1 MRDFST
7 AETMH
12 DMQRLLRDVDFST
25 LTSAEYR
32 SINRQLRGMED
43 GAEVRIAYL
52 GNVTLDML
60 PPYVAAHN
68 ARSGWRTVAY
78 TGGFAQHFQEL
89 HSPRLA
95 EFAPEVIVLVL
106 SLPLLREDAISSFTS
121 LNEDQRRSLRDSV
134 LDEIEQWV
142 LQATKNSQA
151 RLLIANFPLPHS
163 PALGIADTADP
174 YGEGEFHLD
183 LNLQL
188 LRQVRKHP
196 RVSILDINRIA
207 GRTGQK
213 IAFDQRLFHLAK
225 MDWTEQF
232 MAVVGNEI
240 ARHVIGA
247 RGAARKCLV
256 LDMDN
261 TLWGGVIGE
270 DGVHGIKIG
279 HGDAESEAY
288 LAFQHRIKMLKDR
301 GILLAICS
309 KNNVEDIEEL
319 FNTRTEMPLQLS
331 DFSAQAIGWE
341 AKHLGLVN
349 IARQLNI
356 GLDALV
362 FIDDNPAETA
372 LVQDQLPEVECI
384 LLPTDPAC
392 FVATLDLLSSF
403 EKSAILAADTVKT
416 RQYAE
421 EAARQQF
428 SANVP
433 NMDDYLHSLQ
443 IVVSIKDACADDLL
457 RVHQL
462 FSKTN
467 QFNVTTKRYS
477 LGELE
482 TFMHAPGHIL
492 RIISMHDRFGDLG
505 IIGAYLTIEGSRLLH
520 IDSLMMSCRAMGRGV
535 ETAIMNNIKQHLT
548 TSPHLETLEAIFIPT
563 AKNVPAMNYFSD
575 QGMHNRGIEADGSIR
590 FSLSR
595 NEVALCDC
603 DWITL
608 EDSISDKQRRTA

>member
-1 MRDFST
+1 MEFSSANTMTDMR
-7 AETMH
+7 
-12 DMQRLLRDVDFST
+12 RLLRDVDFSAM
-25 LTSAEYR
+25 TSGQYR
-32 SINRQLRGMED
+32 LINRQLRAIKD
-43 GAEVRIAYL
+43 GPEVRIAYL
-52 GNVTLDML
+52 GNVTLDLL

-68 ARSGWRTVAY
+68 AREGWRTLSY
-78 TGGFAQHFQEL
+78 IGGFAQHYQEL
-89 HSPRLA
+89 HSPKLA
-95 EFAPEVIVLVL
+95 EFAPEVIVLIL
-106 SLPLLREDAISSFTS
+106 SLPLLREDAISDFTS
-121 LNEDQRRSLRDSV
+121 FSEDQKRSLRDSI
-134 LDEIEQWV
+134 LDEIEHWV

-151 RLLIANFPLPHS
+151 RLLVANFPLPHS
-163 PALGIADTADP
+163 LALGIADTAEQ
-174 YGEGEFHLD
+174 YGESEFYLD

-207 GRTGQK
+207 ARAGHMK
-213 IAFDQRLFHLAK
+213 AFDPRLFLLAK

-232 MAVVGNEI
+232 MAIVGNEI

-247 RGAARKCLV
+247 KGAARKCLV

-270 DGVHGIKIG
+270 DGINGVRIG

-288 LAFQHRIKMLKDR
+288 LAFQRRIKTMKDR
-301 GILLAICS
+301 GILLAVCS
-309 KNNVEDIEEL
+309 KNNIEDIEEL

-356 GLDALV
+356 GIDALV

-384 LLPTDPAC
+384 LLPPDPAC
-392 FVATLDLLSSF
+392 FVATLDSLCSF
-403 EKSAILAADTVKT
+403 EKSAILAEDTEKT
-416 RQYAE
+416 KQYAA

-428 SANVP
+428 STNVP
-433 NMDDYLHSLQ
+433 DMDDYLHSLQ
-443 IVVSIKDACADDLL
+443 IVVHIRDVCPEDLL

-492 RIISMHDRFGDLG
+492 RITSMRDRFGDLG
-505 IIGAYLTIEGSRLLH
+505 IIGAYLLIERGPMLH

-535 ETAIMNNIKQHLT
+535 ETVMLNDIKQHFM
-548 TSPHLETLEAIFIPT
+548 TSPSLETLEATFVPT
-563 AKNVPAMNYFSD
+563 TKNVPAMNYFSD
-575 QGMHNRGIEADGSIR
+575 QGLHNMGTASDSSII
-590 FSLSR
+590 FSLNR
-595 NEVALCDC
+595 DDVALCSC

-608 EDSISDKQRRTA
+608 EQSVPDKLRRSA